1 MRKKLILVLI
11 ALLMLALPTVA
22 LADSGG
28 TPVATVADILI
39 ENAVN
44 IAAAF
49 FVALIGVFGAW
60 LTAKLGKATQLD
72 TVNRA
77 QQELIKLTQITV
89 GELKQ
94 TVVEGLKA
102 AYKDGKLT
110 KEEIA
115 QLGQLLYEKTT
126 AKLSASAMNV
136 LTAAQVDISAL
147 ITGTAEQLISGMHIR
162 APVQSGRDARALSG
176 LLRGPGT
183 HPHQEIS
190 CGGPLAG

>member
-1 MRKKLILVLI
+1 MKKKLLLVLV
-11 ALLMLALPTVA
+11 AFLMLAIPAAA
-22 LADSGG
+22 LADTGG
-28 TPVATVADILI
+28 SVDATVANILI

-49 FVALIGVFGAW
+49 FIALIGVFGAW

-77 QQELIKLTQITV
+77 QQELIKLAQITV

-94 TVVEGLKA
+94 TVVDGMKA
-102 AYKDGKLT
+102 ASKDGKLS

-115 QLGQLLYEKTT
+115 QLGQMLFEKTT
-126 AKLSASAMNV
+126 AKLSASAMDV

-147 ITGTAEQLISGMHIR
+147 ITGTAEHLIGQMKE
-162 APVQSGRDARALSG
+162 D
-176 LLRGPGT
+176 
-183 HPHQEIS
+183 
-190 CGGPLAG
+190 

>member
-1 MRKKLILVLI
+1 MKKKLILILI
-11 ALLMLALPTVA
+11 ALLMLTLPAIA
-22 LADSGG
+22 LADTGG
-28 TPVATVADILI
+28 GGATVADILI
-39 ENAVN
+39 EDAVN

-49 FVALIGVFGAW
+49 FIALIGVFGAW
-60 LTAKLGKATQLD
+60 LTARLGKATQLD

-102 AYKDGKLT
+102 AHKDGKLT
-110 KEEIA
+110 KEEIV

-126 AKLSASAMNV
+126 AKLSASAMDV

-147 ITGTAEQLISGMHIR
+147 ITGTAEQLISGIK
-162 APVQSGRDARALSG
+162 
-176 LLRGPGT
+176 
-183 HPHQEIS
+183 
-190 CGGPLAG
+190 

>member
-1 MRKKLILVLI
+1 MKKKLILVLI
-11 ALLMLALPTVA
+11 ALLMVALPVVA
-22 LADSGG
+22 LADTGG
-28 TPVATVADILI
+28 TADATVVEILI

-60 LTAKLGKATQLD
+60 LTAKLGKSTQLD

-77 QQELIKLTQITV
+77 QQELIKLAQITV

-94 TVVEGLKA
+94 TVVDGMKA
-102 AYKDGKLT
+102 AHTDGKLT

-115 QLGQLLYEKTT
+115 QLGQLLLEKTT
-126 AKLSASAMNV
+126 AKLSASALDV

-147 ITGTAEQLISGMHIR
+147 ITGTAEQLIGQMK
-162 APVQSGRDARALSG
+162 
-176 LLRGPGT
+176 
-183 HPHQEIS
+183 
-190 CGGPLAG
+190 

>member
-1 MRKKLILVLI
+1 MKKKLVLILI
-11 ALLMLALPTVA
+11 ALLMLTLPAFA
-22 LADSGG
+22 LADTGG
-28 TPVATVADILI
+28 TVNATVAEILI

-49 FVALIGVFGAW
+49 FIALIGVFGAW

-77 QQELIKLTQITV
+77 QQELIKLAQITV

-94 TVVEGLKA
+94 TVVDGMKA
-102 AYKDGKLT
+102 AHTDGKLT

-115 QLGQLLYEKTT
+115 QLGQLLLEKTA
-126 AKLSASAMNV
+126 AKLSASAMGV

-147 ITGTAEQLISGMHIR
+147 ITGTAEHMIGQMK
-162 APVQSGRDARALSG
+162 AA
-176 LLRGPGT
+176 
-183 HPHQEIS
+183 
-190 CGGPLAG
+190 

>member
-1 MRKKLILVLI
+1 MKKKLILVLI
-11 ALLMLALPTVA
+11 TILMLALPFTA

-28 TPVATVADILI
+28 PADATVANILI

-49 FVALIGVFGAW
+49 FIALIGVFGAW

-77 QQELIKLTQITV
+77 QQELIKLAQITV

-94 TVVEGLKA
+94 TVVDGMKA
-102 AYKDGKLT
+102 AHTDGKLT

-115 QLGQLLYEKTT
+115 QLGQLLYDKTT
-126 AKLSASAMNV
+126 AKLSASAMDV

-147 ITGTAEQLISGMHIR
+147 ITGTAEHLIGQMKE
-162 APVQSGRDARALSG
+162 D
-176 LLRGPGT
+176 
-183 HPHQEIS
+183 
-190 CGGPLAG
+190 

>member
-1 MRKKLILVLI
+1 MKKKLILVLV
-11 ALLMLALPTVA
+11 AFLMLAIPAAA
-22 LADSGG
+22 LADTGG
-28 TPVATVADILI
+28 TAGIFIVDILI

-49 FVALIGVFGAW
+49 FIALIGVFGAW
-60 LTAKLGKATQLD
+60 LTAKLGKSTQLD

-77 QQELIKLTQITV
+77 QQELIKLAQITV

-94 TVVEGLKA
+94 TVVDGMKA
-102 AYKDGKLT
+102 ANKDGKLT

-126 AKLSASAMNV
+126 AKLSASAMDV

-147 ITGTAEQLISGMHIR
+147 ITGTAEHLIGQMK
-162 APVQSGRDARALSG
+162 
-176 LLRGPGT
+176 T
-183 HPHQEIS
+183 N
-190 CGGPLAG
+190 